1 MNTIFRNVILYSN
14 KKTTSKPSTKCPFSS
29 IWHHEQHPESW
40 TAAGAETHLKK
51 TIMATRSEK
60 ATTAVCRPSYGRREV
75 SVFVAASLNV
85 SSGCNFA
92 EVSAAALQGV
102 SHSVIYCWWL
112 RVRKNSDM
120 EEGLDV
126 NMAWSS
132 LHTDCWLCLATHF
145 DGRVALRYIMSK
157 QAAAPLNFRLHNLNV
172 AHIVTP
178 LFFYAKTTDSL
189 LSVNQCEGRPHTNK
203 FGENNI

>member
-1 MNTIFRNVILYSN
+1 MNSSWCRN
-14 KKTTSKPSTKCPFSS
+14 TP
-29 IWHHEQHPESW
+29 
-40 TAAGAETHLKK
+40 KK

-92 EVSAAALQGV
+92 EVSAAALQEV

-126 NMAWSS
+126 NTAWSS
-132 LHTDCWLCLATHF
+132 LHTDCWLCLGTHF

-178 LFFYAKTTDSL
+178 LFFYAKTTGWKHRSAWISVKEGHIPTSL
-189 LSVNQCEGRPHTNK
+189 GKTIFS
-203 FGENNI
+203 I